1 VLLADTTAFITG
13 AARGIGLEVARRF
26 LEHGAA
32 VALADIDEAVLAQT
46 KAALTAEGGFDPGK
60 LMSVV
65 VDVTDPVSV
74 EHAADQ
80 VQDELG
86 HVTCVVPNAGILHLA
101 PTLDFDLV
109 DWRRVID
116 VNLTGAFVTA
126 QVLGRRLRDRGAGG
140 SVIFTASLFAVRGG
154 TDNAAY
160 SASKF
165 GMLGLMECLAAELA
179 PLGITVNAV
188 CPGQIQTAMIEKLSI
203 DRAAQYGTTP
213 QAVLDDLRSTIP
225 MGRLGQPSEIA
236 DTYVFLASSLARYT
250 TGQAL
255 VVDGGIRV
263 G

>member
-1 VLLADTTAFITG
+1 MLLADTTAFVTG
-13 AARGIGLEVARRF
+13 AARGIGLEIVRRF
-26 LEHGAA
+26 VEHGAA
-32 VALADIDEAVLAQT
+32 VALADIDGDALSQAVTELVADG
-46 KAALTAEGGFDPGK
+46 ADASK
-60 LMSVV
+60 LISVV

-74 EHAADQ
+74 ERAANQ
-80 VQDELG
+80 AEAALG
-86 HVTCVVPNAGILHLA
+86 AVTCVVPNAGILYLA
-101 PTLDFDLV
+101 PTLDIELSQ
-109 DWRRVID
+109 WRRVLD

-126 QVLGRRLRDRGAGG
+126 QVLGRRLRDRQAGG

-188 CPGQIQTAMIEKLSI
+188 CPGQIQTAMIEKLSV

-213 QAVLDDLRSTIP
+213 EAVLDDLRSTIP
-225 MGRLGQPSEIA
+225 MGRLGRPSEIA
-236 DTYVFLASSLARYT
+236 DTYVFLASGLARYT
-250 TGQAL
+250 TGQAF

>member
-26 LEHGAA
+26 LGQGAA
-32 VALADIDEAVLAQT
+32 VALADIDGAGLSEAVATLV
-46 KAALTAEGGFDPGK
+46 AEGADPARVAA
-60 LMSVV
+60 VV
-65 VDVTDPVSV
+65 VDVTDPASV
-74 EHAADQ
+74 ERAADEAHAA
-80 VQDELG
+80 LG
-86 HVTCVVPNAGILHLA
+86 PVTCVVPNAGILHLQ
-101 PTLDFDLV
+101 PTLDVSLA
-109 DWRRVID
+109 DWRRVLE

-154 TDNAAY
+154 SDNAAY

-179 PLGITVNAV
+179 PAGITVNAV
-188 CPGQIQTAMIEKLSI
+188 CPGQIQTAMMDKLSI
-203 DRAAQYGTTP
+203 DRAAQYNTTP
-213 QAVLDDLRSTIP
+213 ESVLDDLRATIP
-225 MGRLGQPSEIA
+225 MGRLGSPSEVA
-236 DTYVFLASSLARYT
+236 DTYVFLASPLARYT

>member
-26 LEHGAA
+26 AEQGAA
-32 VALADIDEAVLAQT
+32 VALADIDPGALEAAVS
-46 KAALTAEGGFDPGK
+46 ALIDSGVDPARVATA
-60 LMSVV
+60 V
-65 VDVTDPVSV
+65 VDVTDPESV
-74 EHAADQ
+74 EAAADTA
-80 VQDELG
+80 EAALG
-86 HVTCVVPNAGILHLA
+86 PISCVVPNAGILHLA
-101 PTLDFDLV
+101 PTLDFDLGH
-109 DWRRVID
+109 WRRVID
-116 VNLTGAFVTA
+116 VNLTGAFITA
-126 QVLGRRLRDRGAGG
+126 QVLGRRLRDRKAEG
-140 SVIFTASLFAVRGG
+140 SIIFTASLFAVRGG
-154 TDNAAY
+154 ADNAAY

-188 CPGQIQTAMIEKLSI
+188 CPGQIQTAMIDQLSI

-213 QAVLDDLRSTIP
+213 EAVLDTLRSTIP
-225 MGRLGQPSEIA
+225 MARLGQPSEVA

>member
-1 VLLADTTAFITG
+1 MLLADTTAFITG
-13 AARGIGLEVARRF
+13 AARGIGLEIARRF
-26 LEHGAA
+26 LAQGAA
-32 VALADIDEAVLAQT
+32 VALADIDADALAEAVSALVQEGVEAT
-46 KAALTAEGGFDPGK
+46 RLTA
-60 LMSVV
+60 VV

-74 EHAADQ
+74 EQAADQ
-80 VQDELG
+80 VNTVLG
-86 HVTCVVPNAGILHLA
+86 PVTCVVPNAGILHLG
-101 PTLDFDLV
+101 PTLDMDLEQ
-109 DWRRVID
+109 WRRVLE

-140 SVIFTASLFAVRGG
+140 SIIFTASLFAVRGG
-154 TDNAAY
+154 SDNAAY

-188 CPGQIQTAMIEKLSI
+188 CPGQIQTAMMDKLST
-203 DRAAQYGTTP
+203 DRAVQYGTTKE
-213 QAVLDDLRSTIP
+213 AVLDKLRATIP
-225 MGRLGQPSEIA
+225 MGRLGEPGEIA
-236 DTYVFLASSLARYT
+236 DTYVYLASSLARYQ